1 MGTTMM
7 RLVRLIPAALILCM
21 SGPAYAQEWIEYYS
35 RADSFLVNLPGQPK
49 VQDITYLT
57 EFGVTLPGHVHSYE
71 AGRTRYSVTVID
83 YANVQKIHAER
94 LNNCKAYPNLCNNPY
109 VAELRGAMDYA
120 AWSFLKR
127 DAKVTYYAYGNSDR
141 IEGRRV
147 QLMYPD
153 RSQTFAAIYMHEN
166 RLYILDGTVPAGS
179 PPPALF
185 QQSMGFLDKDG
196 IRVRYATMYANGYPL
211 PPREPGAG
219 RLAGCE

>member
-1 MGTTMM
+1 M
-7 RLVRLIPAALILCM
+7 RLIQFIPAALILCVAAP
-21 SGPAYAQEWIEYYS
+21 SYAQEWIEYYS
-35 RADSFLVNLPGQPK
+35 RADAFLVNLPGQPK
-49 VQDITYLT
+49 VRDITYVT

-71 AGRTRYSVTVID
+71 DGPTRYSVTVID
-83 YANVQKIHAER
+83 YTNVQKIHAER
-94 LNNCKAYPNLCNNPY
+94 LNNCKAYPNLCTNPY

-211 PPREPGAG
+211 PPREPGSG